1 MTSYSNNL
9 FLNNMTI
16 TIMETTQF
24 GGMSEGVAKWQTD
37 DRADMILMDSNDSV
51 RFVFNQQGSTQRGWE
66 GFIVISVEYNIMAPC
81 V

>member
-1 MTSYSNNL
+1 
-9 FLNNMTI
+9 MTI

-51 RFVFNQQGSTQRGWE
+51 RFVFNQQGSTQRGVERRRE
-66 GFIVISVEYNIMAPC
+66 GGCSSVSESSVLN
-81 V
+81 VF